1 MLHMH
6 KPVLIAQTWLLL
18 RGCTV
23 VPVLHSTISNR
34 IFFVL
39 CKFNI
44 FANHTFDI
52 AIDIPDHAA
61 SDIDDGS
68 ESVSEYQ
75 PSGTSEDDEERV
87 EQRPKREY

>member
-1 MLHMH
+1 MAIVAWMH
-6 KPVLIAQTWLLL
+6 
-18 RGCTV
+18 GCTCTT
-23 VPVLHSTISNR
+23 LYHFKQN
-34 IFFVL
+34 FFVL

>member
-18 RGCTV
+18 QAV
-23 VPVLHSTISNR
+23 VAVLHSTISNR

-44 FANHTFDI
+44 FANQTFDI
-52 AIDIPDHAA
+52 VIDIPDHAA
-61 SDIDDGS
+61 SDIDNGS

-87 EQRPKREY
+87 EQRPKHEY

>member
-6 KPVLIAQTWLLL
+6 KPVLIAQTWLLF

-23 VPVLHSTISNR
+23 VPELHSTISNR
-34 IFFVL
+34 IFFDL
-39 CKFNI
+39 CNFNI
-44 FANHTFDI
+44 FANQTFNI

-61 SDIDDGS
+61 SDMDDGS

-75 PSGTSEDDEERV
+75 PSGSSEDDEERV
-87 EQRPKREY
+87 EQRPKCEY